1 MLSIIMIT
9 LDALFRCNFYKLFIK
24 NYRVLIVN
32 VILITALVYS
42 FGFSKPKY
50 ESANILSQ
58 WQIPYDI
65 GEWHGEDTDQSWS
78 LEDERFNFISGM
90 LQRKY
95 DKANDQF
102 LFLTILDAGNFHNP
116 KVCSNSSGYKVKEL
130 NDVNLVLSNRNLK
143 AHAIYTDKEN
153 EGYLIVYWIC
163 INKDIIDWTKQKIKQ
178 LWFSLTNKKN
188 AGLMIRFDVPCDEN
202 SIPNALRLCEE
213 FILNLNRTLSL
224 DNAEYFFGK
233 RSQ

>member
-1 MLSIIMIT
+1 MLILTSLI
-9 LDALFRCNFYKLFIK
+9 RSNYGSLFIK

-32 VILITALVYS
+32 IILLSALIYS

-58 WQIPYDI
+58 LQIPYDI
-65 GEWHGEDTDQSWS
+65 GEWRGEDTDQSWS
-78 LEDERFNFISGM
+78 VDDERFNFISGM

-95 DKANDQF
+95 NKANDQSV
-102 LFLTILDAGNFHNP
+102 FLTILDAGNFHNP

-130 NDVNLVLSNRNLK
+130 NDLNLILLNRNLK
-143 AHAIYTDKEN
+143 AHAIYADKEN
-153 EGYLIVYWIC
+153 EGYLIIYWIC
-163 INKDIIDWTKQKIKQ
+163 INKDIVNWTEQKIKQ

-202 SIPNALRLCEE
+202 SIPDSLKLCEE
-213 FILNLNRTLSL
+213 FILNLSRTLSL
-224 DNAEYFFGK
+224 DEAEYIIGK
-233 RSQ
+233 RIQ

>member
-1 MLSIIMIT
+1 MIT
-9 LDALFRCNFYKLFIK
+9 LNTLFRCNCGNLFIK

-32 VILITALVYS
+32 IILIAAIVYS

-58 WQIPYDI
+58 LQIPYDI
-65 GEWHGEDTDQSWS
+65 GEWHGEDTDQSWR

-95 DKANDQF
+95 DKANGQS
-102 LFLTILDAGNFHNP
+102 LYLTILDAGNFHNP
-116 KVCSNSSGYKVKEL
+116 KVCSNSSGFKVREL
-130 NDVNLVLSNRNLK
+130 NDPALVLLNRNLK
-143 AHAIYTDKEN
+143 AHAIFADKEN

-163 INKDIIDWTKQKIKQ
+163 INKDIVDWTEQKIKQ

-188 AGLMIRFDVPCDEN
+188 VGLMIRLD
-202 SIPNALRLCEE
+202 IPTNEKNITNDLTLAEE
-213 FILNLNRTLSL
+213 FVLSL
-224 DNAEYFFGK
+224 GNILSNDNAEYIFGSITHK
-233 RSQ
+233 